1 MADLVGVP
9 VEVSGGG
16 LRFPN
21 GLPPPKGGAADPSV
35 PHAPRRNNPLSEAQ
49 ERLALRNALRYF
61 APEHHAALAPE
72 FASELRITGHI
83 YVHRLR
89 PDAPRKALPLESYPG
104 ECEQARLRLEGHR
117 AKVGTMEKALGDASE
132 RLTSAATVAHNWLEQ
147 PVH

>member
-104 ECEQARLRLEGHR
+104 ECEQARCIMLMIDNNL
-117 AKVGTMEKALGDASE
+117 DPS
-132 RLTSAATVAHNWLEQ
+132 VAQYVVLNPKTLN
-147 PVH
+147 PKP